1 MVSFLCWMR
10 DAQGRRGVY
19 CLPLALM
26 EMETSHYGDKYKSGS
41 SCVEGSSFFS
51 CGWFLFFKPIEA
63 ISILWQIMKGCRFPC
78 LPLQWNYCPLRDLLC
93 FSVFD
98 N

>member
-1 MVSFLCWMR
+1 MAFFLRWMR

-26 EMETSHYGDKYKSGS
+26 EMETSHYGDKYKNGS
-41 SCVEGSSFFS
+41 LCVKREFIFF
-51 CGWFLFFKPIEA
+51 
-63 ISILWQIMKGCRFPC
+63 LWVV
-78 LPLQWNYCPLRDLLC
+78 L
-93 FSVFD
+93 VFQA